1 MKIKPVKNY
10 KKPNY
15 AVKLASVIAVAGA
28 LTGCTTTQTAG
39 ETTVVTENG
48 KGESVSYV
56 DTTAATEVQL
66 DGDVVVESEPESDAD
81 TEVQLDGDVV
91 VEEEP
96 ESDTDSEVVFDGDIV
111 MEQDEP
117 IMPGWVES
125 EEDVSINEE
134 PELAGDVAVIT
145 DSEAESCEIS
155 GAAEE

>member
-28 LTGCTTTQTAG
+28 LTGCTTQTAG
-39 ETTVVTENG
+39 ETTVVTENS

-66 DGDVVVESEPESDAD
+66 DGDVSIEAESESDAD
-81 TEVQLDGDVV
+81 SEVQLGGEVF
-91 VEEEP
+91 VETEP
-96 ESDTDSEVVFDGDIV
+96 ESDTGSEVVFDGDIV

-117 IMPGWVES
+117 VMPGWVES
-125 EEDVSINEE
+125 GEDISVDEE

-145 DSEAESCEIS
+145 DSEAENCSAS